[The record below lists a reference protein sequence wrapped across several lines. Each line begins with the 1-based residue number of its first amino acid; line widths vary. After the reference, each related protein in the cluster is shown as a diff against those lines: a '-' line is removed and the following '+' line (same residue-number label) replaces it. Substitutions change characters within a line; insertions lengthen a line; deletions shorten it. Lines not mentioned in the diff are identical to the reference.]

1 MKPSADETVSVN
13 GDYPPNFLPHAR
25 TQQQQSPLLRS
36 CLPRIPPKSSPA
48 LFMASKRCLP
58 LLPLLL
64 SSLILCLASASASA
78 STSPLRRLLD
88 TNPPPSAPK
97 NIQTFFP
104 SLPSPALQNT
114 PPPPAAP
121 PSLPPAPPPT
131 VLKTSNSNVKKAVA
145 ITAAS
150 SFGLC
155 GLLFVT
161 FLFLSVRK
169 RKVEAGNG
177 GNSTLNERLQSKPK
191 LQPAR
196 SLIVDE
202 NGLDAIYW
210 REFNQKRCQH
220 CHHVLDPSGLIEEK
234 EGGVADHSSP
244 RNDRKIQEKPLL
256 PAGSIRS
263 SSQSFASQQ
272 SSASPFSAAAAP
284 MRRSSKHVAA
294 SEQQSLPP
302 PPGRLTSSSSPPHP
316 PPPPSHSPPQDS
328 NSAPPAPPPPPPP
341 PPPAMK
347 SSAAP
352 RPPPP
357 PLPPVRKSN
366 AVPPQGTKSNTLAPQ
381 SAPPPPPPPG
391 GSRPSSG
398 PSSRPPPVPGQSSAA
413 IGGEGGPKKLKPLH
427 WDKMNPINPQHSMV
441 WDKITDGSFKFDE
454 DIMEALF
461 GTMATNK
468 KSSNAAKDQGKG
480 TASSTNGG
488 PVTPTQ
494 ISLLDSRKSQN
505 IAIVLRSLAL
515 SRQDILD
522 ALVEGRGLPADVL
535 ERLTK
540 IAPTKDE
547 EALIRDYTGNPAKL
561 ADAESFLFHILR
573 AVSSPFLRLEAML
586 FRTNYEHEVA
596 HLKQSLQTLEL
607 ACKELK
613 SRGLFLKLLE
623 AVLKAGNLM
632 NAGTARGNA
641 QAFNLSA
648 LCKLSDVKSTDGS
661 TTLLH
666 FVVEEVIRSEGK
678 RLVVNRNHSLRQ
690 SGISGPTLDRTTS
703 RAAREERE
711 KEYIKLGLPIVGG
724 ISDEFANAKK
734 AAGIDYDVLAGT
746 CASLGA
752 RLAEIRRFVDTC
764 SGDGFVIEMR
774 AFMGGAEEELK
785 AVRVEQARILELVK
799 STTEYYQPG
808 ASKDKGSHPLQ
819 LFVIV
824 RDFLNMVD
832 KACVDIARNLQRR
845 RPADAGSASKAG
857 SKAVSAAADQ
867 GSESGRKPMARFPYL
882 PPNFMSENS
891 KSDSSSDDDDGPS

>member
-1 MKPSADETVSVN
+1 MKASADETVSVN
-13 GDYPPNFLPHAR
+13 GDDPPNFFPH
-25 TQQQQSPLLRS
+25 QQQSPFLRS
-36 CLPRIPPKSSPA
+36 SLPRIPPKSSPA
-48 LFMASKRCLP
+48 SFMASKLGPCLP

-64 SSLILCLASASASA
+64 SSLILCLASASAS
-78 STSPLRRLLD
+78 TSNSPQRRLLD
-88 TNPPPSAPK
+88 TNPPPSSPK

-104 SLPSPALQNT
+104 SLPSPAFQNIPL
-114 PPPPAAP
+114 PPPVAP
-121 PSLPPAPPPT
+121 PSLPPAPPPP
-131 VLKTSNSNVKKAVA
+131 VLKTSSGNVKRAVA

-161 FLFLSVRK
+161 FLFLSVRQ
-169 RKVEAGNG
+169 RKVEAGDG

-210 REFNQKRCQH
+210 REFNQKRCQY

-234 EGGVADHSSP
+234 EGGVVDHSPP

-263 SSQSFASQQ
+263 SSQSFASEQ

-294 SEQQSLPP
+294 SEHQSLPP

-316 PPPPSHSPPQDS
+316 PLPPSHSPPQAS

-341 PPPAMK
+341 PPPAMN

-352 RPPPP
+352 RPP

-366 AVPPQGTKSNTLAPQ
+366 AVAPQGTKSNTSAPQ

-391 GSRPSSG
+391 GSRPSS
-398 PSSRPPPVPGQSSAA
+398 RPPPVPGQSSAA
-413 IGGEGGPKKLKPLH
+413 IGAGGGPKKLKPLH

-468 KSSNAAKDQGKG
+468 KSSTAARDRGKG
-480 TASSTNGG
+480 AASSTDGG

-586 FRTNYEHEVA
+586 FRSNYEHEVA

-607 ACKELK
+607 ASKELK

-648 LCKLSDVKSTDGS
+648 LCKLSDVKSSDGS

-746 CASLGA
+746 CASLAA
-752 RLAEIRRFVDTC
+752 RLAEIKRFVDTC
-764 SGDGFVIEMR
+764 GGDGFVIEMR

-785 AVRVEQARILELVK
+785 AVRGEQARVLELVK

-845 RPADAGSASKAG
+845 RPADAGSASKPG

-867 GSESGRKPMARFPYL
+867 GSDSGRKPMARFPYL

-891 KSDSSSDDDDGPS
+891 KSDSSSDDDDDGRS